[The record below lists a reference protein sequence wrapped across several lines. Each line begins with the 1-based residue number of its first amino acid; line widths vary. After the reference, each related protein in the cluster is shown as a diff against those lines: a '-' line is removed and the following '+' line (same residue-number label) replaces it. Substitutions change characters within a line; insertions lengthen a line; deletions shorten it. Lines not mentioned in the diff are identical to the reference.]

1 MKELGIYIHIP
12 FCKQKCYYCD
22 FISYGNKESWVEE
35 YIYALQQEIE
45 QRTGKWKDKN
55 EYIVST
61 IYIGGGTPSYINEKY
76 IEQILK
82 CIQKNLKVDKK
93 VEITIEVNPGTVT
106 KEKLVSYQK
115 NGINRL
121 SIGLQSTQNELL
133 KKIGRI
139 HTEKQF
145 QETYS
150 LARKIGF
157 KNINIDVMI
166 GLPSQ
171 KVEEV
176 ENTVYKAIAL
186 KPEHISIYS
195 LIVEENT
202 VMQSKIESGEY
213 ILPNEEDERNM
224 YWKCKNMLEKEGY
237 IHYEISNFAKKGWES
252 KHNQN
257 CWKQY
262 EYLGFGLAA
271 HSYYQGK
278 RYSNIEDIKQYIEN
292 IRKKEK
298 IKVIHEIQD
307 KEDQEKEF
315 MLLGL
320 RKIQGISIQEFK
332 MKFHE
337 NPIYLFKEQINKLVK
352 ERLIEIDLDQIKL
365 TERGIDLANLVWEE
379 FV

>member
-106 KEKLVSYQK
+106 KEKLASYQK